1 LAEIGPRELRARL
14 PRPGSGGRYILA
26 FSGGLDSTVLLHL
39 LVHARLSA
47 PLKAVHVH
55 HGLQAAADD
64 WVVHCRRVCRQL
76 AVPLAVRRVA
86 PRRGPRRSLEAEGRT
101 VRYAALRAMMRPG
114 DVLLTAHQLEDQAE
128 TLLLQLL
135 RGAGPRG
142 LAAMPAVG
150 EFPPGLHARPLLA
163 CARAELEA
171 YARRHRLDWVED
183 PSNQDHAHAR
193 NFLRHDI
200 LPRLRARWPQADRL
214 LSRSAAL
221 CAEAVELLE
230 AQAEEDLEWCA
241 GEQAGSLMIP
251 ALLRLTPAR
260 RRNLLRAW
268 LGWLGLP
275 LPEAR
280 HLQRLDREI
289 LQAAADATPRFA
301 WPGAELRR
309 YRERLFAMRPLAEP
323 AVGWQTRWRPGSK
336 SLVLPDGSRLVARAS
351 RAPGALRPPRRGEA
365 VSLRLAR
372 AGERLRL
379 PGRVGHSAL
388 KTLCQAAGIPPWL
401 RQRLPVLLYDGRV
414 VAIADRWIAAEF
426 AAAPGER
433 GWRLH
438 WRNPPPGYP
447 AS

>member
-1 LAEIGPRELRARL
+1 LAEFNPAELRARL
-14 PRPGSGGRYILA
+14 PRPGSGGRYLLA

-39 LVHARLSA
+39 LVRARLHV

-55 HGLQAAADD
+55 HGLQAAADR
-64 WVVHCRRVCRQL
+64 WVTHCRRVCRQL
-76 AVPLAVRRVA
+76 AVPLTVRRVA
-86 PRRGPRRSLEAEGRT
+86 PRRGPRRSLEAEARA
-101 VRYAALRAMMRPG
+101 VRYDALRAMMRPG
-114 DVLLTAHQLEDQAE
+114 DVLLTAHQLDDQAE

-142 LAAMPAVG
+142 LAAMPAVA

-171 YARRHRLDWVED
+171 YARTHRLGWVED
-183 PSNQDHAHAR
+183 PSNRDHVYAR
-193 NFLRHDI
+193 NYLRHEI
-200 LPRLRARWPQADRL
+200 LPRLRVRWPQAGQL

-221 CAEAVELLE
+221 CAEAAALLD

-241 GEQAGSLMIP
+241 GEAAGSLMIP
-251 ALLRLTPAR
+251 ALLQLTPAR

-268 LGWLGLP
+268 LGWLDLP

-280 HLQRLDREI
+280 HLHRLDREV
-289 LQAAADATPRFA
+289 LQAAPDAMPRFA

-309 YRERLFAMRPLAEP
+309 YRERLFAMPPLAAP
-323 AVGWQTRWRPGSK
+323 AAGWQARWRPGDK
-336 SLVLPDGSRLVARAS
+336 ALQLPDGSRLEARTAQT
-351 RAPGALRPPRRGEA
+351 PGALRSPRRHES

-379 PGRVGHSAL
+379 PGRRGHSAL

-401 RQRLPVLLYDGRV
+401 RPRLPVLLYDGRV
-414 VAIADRWIAAEF
+414 AAIADRWVAAEF
-426 AAAPGER
+426 AAQSGER
-433 GWRLH
+433 GWRLRWH
-438 WRNPPPGYP
+438 NPPPGYP
-447 AS
+447 AA

>member
-1 LAEIGPRELRARL
+1 MAELDRRELLGRL
-14 PRPGSGGRYILA
+14 PRPGSGGRYLLA

-39 LVHARLSA
+39 LMRTRLRA
-47 PLKAVHVH
+47 PLAAVHVH
-55 HGLQAAADD
+55 HGLQVSADD
-64 WVVHCRRVCRQL
+64 WVRHCRQICREW
-76 AVPLAVRRVA
+76 AVPLIVRRVA
-86 PRRGPRRSLEAEGRT
+86 PRRGPRRSLEAEARAL
-101 VRYAALRAMMRPG
+101 RYAALRGLMRPG
-114 DVLLTAHQLEDQAE
+114 DVLLTAHQIEDQAE

-142 LAAMPAVG
+142 LAAMPAVS
-150 EFPPGLHARPLLA
+150 EFPPGLHVRPLLTYG
-163 CARAELEA
+163 RAELEA
-171 YARRHRLDWVED
+171 YARTHRLHWVED
-183 PSNQDHAHAR
+183 PSNQDRAHAR

-200 LPRLRARWPQADRL
+200 LPRLRTRWPQADRL

-221 CAEAVELLE
+221 CAEAAELLD
-230 AQAEEDLEWCA
+230 AQAEDDLEWCA
-241 GEQAGSLMIP
+241 GEQAGSLSIP

-268 LGWLGLP
+268 LGWLELP

-280 HLQRLDREI
+280 HLQRLDREV
-289 LQAAADATPRFA
+289 LQAPACASPRLA

-323 AVGWQTRWRPGSK
+323 PAGWQVRWRPGDSA
-336 SLVLPDGSRLVARAS
+336 VALPDGSRLVARAS
-351 RAPGALRPPRRGEA
+351 RAPGALRPPRRGET
-365 VSLRLAR
+365 VSLRLAH

-379 PGRVGHSAL
+379 PGRAGHSAL

-401 RQRLPVLLYDGRV
+401 RPRLPVLLYDGRIA
-414 VAIADRWIAAEF
+414 AIADRWIAAEF